1 MRFWQDLPIRIKL
14 RWILGISNVMVV
26 VLLGSVMIQHG
37 RETFRDRLTWE
48 LGVIN
53 RITASNCASLMIF
66 DDTEFT
72 QDTLA
77 NLGVLPML
85 KNAVLYRCDR
95 SLFTSWKPVDESGI
109 CAEVQI
115 GLSEPQFIDGNMI
128 LSEPVLWD
136 GERIGFLVLTY
147 SLQEE
152 AEQARNLLVFFGI
165 LSLLA
170 MLLSM
175 LVSERLQRVI
185 SRPIANLAAVAE
197 KVSKDQTY
205 SVRVQGQGRDEVG
218 QLVGAFNDMLEQVEG
233 REQALIQASNAK
245 SEFLAN
251 MSHELRTPMNG
262 VIGMADLLDDSTL
275 DGEQQKLVSYIQTSA
290 DHLLTVIND
299 ILDFSKIEAGKM
311 AIDNAPFSIRQ
322 TVDEIC
328 IISGNQASEKGLD
341 LIIDVNEDVPKII
354 EGDVVRVR
362 QLLIN
367 LVGNAI
373 KFTKNGSVTLGV
385 KPILES
391 RNPQGKMTLKFSV
404 KDTGI
409 GIAKDKQ
416 NQIFDHFT
424 QADSSTTRNFGGTG
438 LGLAISKQLVA
449 LMGGQ
454 IGVDSEPGQG
464 SDFWFNLPVN
474 VIEVESAKEETQIST
489 SASEPESN
497 SATEN
502 SCAGYHILLAE
513 DNPINQIYARKVLEL
528 MKVEVE
534 VANNGEEAVAMVQ
547 ENEYSIVLMDCQMPV
562 MDGYEATRQ
571 IRAMGGKY
579 LNLPIIA
586 LTAFAMA
593 EDRDV
598 CLAAGMDDYVTKPV
612 DRQLLQ
618 KVITKWVCTDSH
630 SSAALVSSGCG
641 LIGS

>member
-1 MRFWQDLPIRIKL
+1 LGFSRDLPIRIKL
-14 RWILGISNVMVV
+14 RWIIGLSNVLVV
-26 VLLGSVMIQHG
+26 VLLGSVMIEHN
-37 RETFRDRLTWE
+37 RDTFRDRLTWE

-72 QDTLA
+72 QETLA

-85 KNAVLYRCDR
+85 KNAVLYRKD
-95 SLFTSWKPVDESGI
+95 STVFTSWKPVEES
-109 CAEVQI
+109 EVCPTT
-115 GLSEPQFIDGNMI
+115 GEHSPEPIIADGNMV

-136 GERIGFLVLTY
+136 GERIGSLVLTY

-152 AEQARNLLVFFGI
+152 AQHTRSLLGFFGI

-170 MLLSM
+170 MLVSM
-175 LVSERLQRVI
+175 LFSERLQMVI
-185 SRPIANLAAVAE
+185 SQPIANLAAVAK
-197 KVSKDQTY
+197 KVSEDQTY
-205 SVRVQGQGRDEVG
+205 SVRVAGQGSDEVG

-233 REQALIQASNAK
+233 REQALIQASKTK

-262 VIGMADLLDDSTL
+262 VIGMADLLDDSEL
-275 DGEQQKLVSYIQTSA
+275 DEEQRKLVSYIQTSA

-311 AIDNAPFSIRQ
+311 AIEIAPFGIQ
-322 TVDEIC
+322 KTVDEIQ
-328 IISGNQASEKGLD
+328 IISGNQALEKGLD
-341 LIIDVNEDVPKII
+341 LIIDVHKDVPDMI

-367 LVGNAI
+367 LMGNAI
-373 KFTKNGSVTLGV
+373 KFTKNGAVTLGI
-385 KPILES
+385 KPVERPDFPDDKLAL
-391 RNPQGKMTLKFSV
+391 RFSV

-409 GIAKDKQ
+409 GIAEEKQ
-416 NQIFDHFT
+416 AQIFDHFT

-438 LGLAISKQLVA
+438 LGLAICKQLVA
-449 LMGGQ
+449 LMDGE
-454 IGVDSEPGQG
+454 IGVDSKPGQG
-464 SDFWFNLPVN
+464 SDFWFVLPVD
-474 VIEVESAKEETQIST
+474 VAESESPIVSEHGTIQVDCLEPETDSGQIS
-489 SASEPESN
+489 PD
-497 SATEN
+497 
-502 SCAGYHILLAE
+502 CIVLLAE
-513 DNPINQIYARKVLEL
+513 DNPINQVYARKVLEL
-528 MKVEVE
+528 MDVKVE

-547 ENEYSIVLMDCQMPV
+547 KKDYSIVLMDCQMPV

-571 IRAMGGKY
+571 IRALGGRY
-579 LNLPIIA
+579 LKLPVIA

-612 DRQLLQ
+612 DRVLLQ
-618 KVITKWVCTDSH
+618 KVITKWVCNDLRPLT
-630 SSAALVSSGCG
+630 V
-641 LIGS
+641 